1 VKPSPFGLD
10 RGPARLRH
18 VHLPISALLGL
29 FYGLSEAGLGFLKR
43 SRDDSV
49 DADRHS
55 LRFLWVVIVVSMTAG
70 ILASYRFAAATIVGG
85 PALPIAGCA
94 MFVVGLALRWYSIW
108 YLGRFF
114 TVNVAIHSRHEVID
128 TGPYSRI
135 RHPSYAGALLAFLG
149 LALSLDNWLSLAL
162 IVLPVAMAF
171 RRRIRI
177 EERALSNALGRPYT
191 SYMQRT
197 KRLVPGVY

>member
-1 VKPSPFGLD
+1 
-10 RGPARLRH
+10 

-29 FYGLSEAGLGFLKR
+29 FYGLSEAGLGYLKR

-49 DADRHS
+49 DADRNS
-55 LRFLWVVIVVSMTAG
+55 LRFLWVVILLSVTAG
-70 ILASYRFAAATIVGG
+70 ILASYRFPSATMGAALLLLCAGS
-85 PALPIAGCA
+85 AL
-94 MFVVGLALRWYSIW
+94 FVVGLALRWYSIW

-114 TVNVAIHSRHEVID
+114 TVNVAIHSRHEIID
-128 TGPYSRI
+128 TGPYRRI

-149 LALSLDNWLSLAL
+149 LALSLDNWISLAL

-177 EERALSNALGRPYT
+177 EERALANALGRPYT